1 MGDFM
6 TNLANSIRHTRFR
19 VQPGGDLTLTLQSS
33 SGATYRLN
41 VLNCSLMGI
50 GATTDSALSSDEG
63 FYEGNILPPGKLS
76 WGDKN
81 AYLGRLV
88 LRAIRAE
95 NNLFYY
101 GFQTIDNKVPIDGP
115 LSQVLAIT
123 ESAYEF
129 ELDPEKFS
137 LASFLSS
144 ESSNV
149 DLFAR
154 CRQFSFLYRKWKET
168 PKYQYYILRQ
178 PSKGARV
185 QLDLPRKHGRND
197 YLMLCSN
204 DYLGLASHP
213 KVTEAAKAAL
223 DQYGFGSTGSPMTTG
238 NTKIHEEL
246 TYEIARMFGK
256 EKALLFNSGYT
267 ANVGII
273 TGLTAEQDLVIA
285 DVLSHASIQDGMR
298 MSSATSRF
306 FKHNQ
311 PKHLEKMLTDE
322 RDQYVGCLV
331 VTEGVFSMDGDV
343 APLDKISALSRQYNA
358 RLMVDEAHSLG
369 VVGPGGLGA
378 AARCGVLPQ
387 VDVVMGT
394 FSKICGGIGAFAAGS
409 AEMVDWLY
417 HFSRAHIFSVSLPPS
432 TAAAALAA
440 LRIFMTEKELV
451 NNLKENINHF
461 VSGLRHLGFSMNPNH
476 ESSVIPVIIG
486 DEKKLSIM
494 NAHLRDEGI
503 FAVPIVYP
511 AVSRTSC
518 RFRFT
523 LMAQHTRS
531 DLDFVLTTLEAAMR
545 KADFSPDQVAL
556 PLVA

>member
-19 VQPGGDLTLTLQSS
+19 VQPDADLTLTLQSS
-33 SGATYRLN
+33 SGATYRLK
-41 VLNCSLMGI
+41 VLNCALMGI

-88 LRAIRAE
+88 LRAIRTE
-95 NNLFYY
+95 DDQYFY

-115 LSQVLAIT
+115 LSHVLAIT
-123 ESAYEF
+123 DSAYEF

-213 KVTEAAKAAL
+213 KVIEATKAAL

-238 NTKIHEEL
+238 NTKVHEEL

-285 DVLSHASIQDGMR
+285 DVLSHASIQDAMR

-311 PKHLEKMLTDE
+311 PKHLEKMLADE
-322 RDQYVGCLV
+322 RNQYVGCLV

-343 APLDKISALSRQYNA
+343 APLDRISALSRQYNG
-358 RLMVDEAHSLG
+358 RLMVDEAHSFG

-417 HFSRAHIFSVSLPPS
+417 HFSRPHIFSVSLPPS

>member
-1 MGDFM
+1 M
-6 TNLANSIRHTRFR
+6 
-19 VQPGGDLTLTLQSS
+19 
-33 SGATYRLN
+33 
-41 VLNCSLMGI
+41 
-50 GATTDSALSSDEG
+50 
-63 FYEGNILPPGKLS
+63 
-76 WGDKN
+76 
-81 AYLGRLV
+81 LV
-88 LRAIRAE
+88 
-95 NNLFYY
+95 
-101 GFQTIDNKVPIDGP
+101 
-115 LSQVLAIT
+115 
-123 ESAYEF
+123 
-129 ELDPEKFS
+129 
-137 LASFLSS
+137 
-144 ESSNV
+144 
-149 DLFAR
+149 
-154 CRQFSFLYRKWKET
+154 
-168 PKYQYYILRQ
+168 
-178 PSKGARV
+178 
-185 QLDLPRKHGRND
+185 
-197 YLMLCSN
+197 
-204 DYLGLASHP
+204 
-213 KVTEAAKAAL
+213 
-223 DQYGFGSTGSPMTTG
+223 
-238 NTKIHEEL
+238 
-246 TYEIARMFGK
+246 
-256 EKALLFNSGYT
+256 
-267 ANVGII
+267 
-273 TGLTAEQDLVIA
+273 
-285 DVLSHASIQDGMR
+285 
-298 MSSATSRF
+298 
-306 FKHNQ
+306 
-311 PKHLEKMLTDE
+311 DE

-343 APLDKISALSRQYNA
+343 APLDQISAVSRRHNG
-358 RLMVDEAHSLG
+358 RLMVDEAHSFG

-417 HFSRAHIFSVSLPPS
+417 HFSRPHIFSVSIPPS

-451 NNLKENINHF
+451 NSLKENISHF
-461 VSGLRHLGFSMNPNH
+461 ANGLRHLGFSINPHH

-545 KADFSPDQVAL
+545 KADFTPDQATL

>member
-1 MGDFM
+1 M

-19 VQPGGDLTLTLQSS
+19 VQPGEDLTLTLQSN
-33 SGATYRLN
+33 SGVTHRLN
-41 VLNCSLMGI
+41 VHNCSLMGL
-50 GATTDSALSSDEG
+50 GAKAEIALSSDEG
-63 FYEGNILPPGKLS
+63 FYEGGILPPAKLT
-76 WGDKN
+76 WGDKT

-88 LRAIRAE
+88 LRAIRSE
-95 NNLFYY
+95 DDSYFY

-115 LSQVLAIT
+115 LSEVLSIT
-123 ESAYEF
+123 DSAYEF

-154 CRQFSFLYRKWKET
+154 CRQFSFLYRKWKEM
-168 PKYQYYILRQ
+168 PKYQYYSLRQ
-178 PSKGARV
+178 PSKGPRV
-185 QLDLPRKHGRND
+185 LLDMPRKHGRND

-204 DYLGLASHP
+204 DYLGLSSHP
-213 KVTEAAKAAL
+213 KVIEATKAAL

-238 NTKIHEEL
+238 NTKLHDELAHEL
-246 TYEIARMFGK
+246 ARMFGK

-285 DVLSHASIQDGMR
+285 DVLTHASIQDGMR
-298 MSSATSRF
+298 MSSATARF

-311 PKHLEKMLTDE
+311 PKHLEKMMVDE
-322 RDQYVGCLV
+322 RKQYVGCLV
-331 VTEGVFSMDGDV
+331 VTEGVFSMDGDI
-343 APLDKISALSRQYNA
+343 APLDQISAVSRKHNG
-358 RLMVDEAHSLG
+358 RLMVDEAHSFG

-378 AARCGVLPQ
+378 AARYGVLPQ

-417 HFSRAHIFSVSLPPS
+417 HFSRPHIFSVSIPPS

-440 LRIFMTEKELV
+440 LRIFLAEKELV
-451 NNLKENINHF
+451 NNLKENISHF
-461 VSGLRHLGFSMNPNH
+461 ANGLRHLGFSINPHH

-545 KADFSPDQVAL
+545 KADFTPDQVAL

>member
-1 MGDFM
+1 M
-6 TNLANSIRHTRFR
+6 
-19 VQPGGDLTLTLQSS
+19 
-33 SGATYRLN
+33 
-41 VLNCSLMGI
+41 
-50 GATTDSALSSDEG
+50 
-63 FYEGNILPPGKLS
+63 
-76 WGDKN
+76 
-81 AYLGRLV
+81 
-88 LRAIRAE
+88 
-95 NNLFYY
+95 
-101 GFQTIDNKVPIDGP
+101 
-115 LSQVLAIT
+115 T

-154 CRQFSFLYRKWKET
+154 CRQFSFLYRKWKEM
-168 PKYQYYILRQ
+168 PKYQYRSVRL
-178 PSKGARV
+178 PSKGPRV
-185 QLDLPRKHGRND
+185 LLDMPRKHGRND

-204 DYLGLASHP
+204 DYLGLSSHP
-213 KVTEAAKAAL
+213 KVIEAAKQAL

-238 NTKIHEEL
+238 MTQIHDEL
-246 TYEIARMFGK
+246 MHEIARMFGK

-267 ANVGII
+267 ANTGII
-273 TGLTAEQDLVIA
+273 TGLTAEQDLIVA
-285 DVLSHASIQDGMR
+285 DVLTHASIQDAMR

-311 PKHLEKMLTDE
+311 PKHLEKLLAEE
-322 RDQYVGCLV
+322 RNEYVGCLV
-331 VTEGVFSMDGDV
+331 VTEGVFSMDGDT
-343 APLDKISALSRQYNA
+343 APLEKISALSRKYNG
-358 RLMVDEAHSLG
+358 RLMVDEAHSFG

-378 AARCGVLPQ
+378 AARSGVLPQ
-387 VDVVMGT
+387 VDIVMGT

-417 HFSRAHIFSVSLPPS
+417 HFSRAHIFSVSIPPS

-440 LRIFMTEKELV
+440 IRIFINEKELI
-451 NNLKENINHF
+451 NSLKSNIEHF
-461 VSGLRHLGFSMNPNH
+461 TKGLRHLGFSIDPHH

-486 DEKKLSIM
+486 DEKKLSII

-511 AVSRTSC
+511 AVSRTTC

-531 DLDFVLTTLEAAMR
+531 DLDFVLSTLEAAMH
-545 KADFSPDQVAL
+545 KADFSPDQLTL

>member
-1 MGDFM
+1 MGDIM

-19 VQPGGDLTLTLQSS
+19 VQHGGELMLTLQSS
-33 SGATYRLN
+33 SGATHRLK
-41 VLNCSLMGI
+41 VLNCSLLGL
-50 GATTDSALSSDEG
+50 GATTDKALSSDEG
-63 FYEGNILPPGKLS
+63 FYEGSVLPPAKLS
-76 WGDKN
+76 WGDKS

-88 LRAIRAE
+88 LRAIRSE
-95 NNLFYY
+95 NNDYFY

-115 LSQVLAIT
+115 LSQVLT
-123 ESAYEF
+123 MTDSAYEF

-168 PKYQYYILRQ
+168 PKYQYHTLRQ
-178 PSKGARV
+178 PSKGPRV
-185 QLDLPRKHGRND
+185 LLDMPRKHGRND

-204 DYLGLASHP
+204 DYLGLSSHP
-213 KVTEAAKAAL
+213 KVIEAAKHAL

-238 NTKIHEEL
+238 NTRIHDEL
-246 TYEIARMFGK
+246 AHEIARMFGK

-273 TGLTAEQDLVIA
+273 TGLTAEQDLIIA
-285 DVLSHASIQDGMR
+285 DVLTHASIQDGMR

-311 PKHLEKMLTDE
+311 PKHLEKMLIDE
-322 RDQYVGCLV
+322 RNQYVGCLV

-343 APLDKISALSRQYNA
+343 APVDQISALARKHNG
-358 RLMVDEAHSLG
+358 RLMVDEAHSFG
-369 VVGPGGLGA
+369 VIGPGGLGA
-378 AARCGVLPQ
+378 AARSGVLPH

-417 HFSRAHIFSVSLPPS
+417 HFARAHIFSVSIPPS

-440 LRIFMTEKELV
+440 LRIFMSEKELV
-451 NNLKENINHF
+451 TSLKENINHF
-461 VSGLRHLGFSMNPNH
+461 VRGLQHLGFSIDPHH

-511 AVSRTSC
+511 AVSRSSC

-531 DLDFVLTTLEAAMR
+531 DLDFVLSTLEAAMR
-545 KADFSPDQVAL
+545 KANFAPDQVTL